1 MKYVFQI
8 IKEQS
13 SNLQLIFR
21 LSRYEVKSKYLMHYL
36 GVLWEFLNPTIQLL
50 VYWLVIG
57 IGIRGGGDIAGT
69 PYIVW
74 LLTGIIPWFFIN
86 RSINQG
92 SNSVFKKVNL
102 VSKMKFPVSVL
113 PTIAILSGLFIFA
126 VMLIVLFVILIA
138 YDVRFDIHL
147 IQLPYYIVSMC
158 IFLFATTLLFST
170 ISVIVRDFQALLQ
183 QGLRVLFYLSP
194 ILWDPSKFPK
204 TIQII
209 LKLNPI
215 YYLISGFRNSILGID
230 WFFTDITYTVYFWS
244 FTLLILL
251 VGSAIHLKLR
261 NRFVDY
267 I

>member
-1 MKYVFQI
+1 MNSIFQI
-8 IKEQS
+8 MKEQT

-57 IGIRGGGDIAGT
+57 IGIRGGGEIAGT

-74 LLTGIIPWFFIN
+74 LLTGIIPWFFIS
-86 RSINQG
+86 RSITQG
-92 SNSVFKKVNL
+92 SNSVFKKVSL

-113 PTIAILSGLFIFA
+113 PTITILSGLFIFV
-126 VMLIVLFVILIA
+126 VMLAILFIILLLNN
-138 YDVRFDIHL
+138 VTFDMHL
-147 IQLPYYIVSMC
+147 IQLPYYIISMC
-158 IFLFATTLLFST
+158 VFLFAITLLFST

-183 QGLRVLFYLSP
+183 QGIRVLFYLSP
-194 ILWDPSKFPK
+194 ILWDPSTFPS
-204 TIQII
+204 IFQNI

-215 YYLISGFRNSILGID
+215 YYLVSGFRSSVLGFG
-230 WFFTDITYTVYFWS
+230 WFFHDLTYTIYFWS

-251 VGSAIHLKLR
+251 IGSAIHLKLR

>member
-1 MKYVFQI
+1 MNYIFQI
-8 IKEQS
+8 MKEQT

-74 LLTGIIPWFFIN
+74 LLTGIIPWFFIS
-86 RSINQG
+86 RSITQG
-92 SNSVFKKVNL
+92 SNSVFKKVSL

-113 PTIAILSGLFIFA
+113 PTITILSGLFIFV
-126 VMLIVLFVILIA
+126 VMLVVLFIILLLNN
-138 YDVRFDIHL
+138 VTFDMHL
-147 IQLPYYIVSMC
+147 IQLPYYIISMC
-158 IFLFATTLLFST
+158 VFLFAITLLFST

-183 QGLRVLFYLSP
+183 QGIRVLFYLSP
-194 ILWDPSKFPK
+194 ILWDPSTFPY
-204 TIQII
+204 IVQNL
-209 LKLNPI
+209 LKLNTI
-215 YYLISGFRNSILGID
+215 YYLVDGFRSSVLGFS
-230 WFFTDITYTVYFWS
+230 WFYQDITYTIYFWS

-251 VGSAIHLKLR
+251 IGSAIHLKLR